1 MSSSLNNRVFI
12 IYGAYGGIGRA
23 VGRRLADRGARL
35 MGAGRNKAAL
45 QKWASEREVET
56 AVAEAKDSA
65 SISAVV
71 EKTLSVYGR
80 LDGVVNCFGTML
92 LKPAHLT
99 SDEEWEE
106 TLAVNLTSAFSI
118 TRAVARAFPKEGGS
132 VVFLSTV
139 AARVGLP
146 NHEAIAAAK
155 AGLIGLAQSAAATY
169 APKQIRFNVVAPG
182 LTRTPLAA
190 KITSNEAALQASV
203 RMHPLGRIGEADEVA
218 SAVEWFL
225 DPIQSW
231 VTGQVLGVDGGLGS
245 IKGRGSI

>member
-1 MSSSLNNRVFI
+1 MSNSLNDRVFI
-12 IYGAYGGIGRA
+12 IYGANGGIGRA
-23 VGRRLADRGARL
+23 VGRRLAERGARL
-35 MGAGRNKAAL
+35 MGAGRNATAL
-45 QKWASEREVET
+45 QEWASEWKAET

-118 TRAVARAFPKEGGS
+118 TRAVARAFPGEGGS

-203 RMHPLGRIGEADEVA
+203 KMHPLGRIGEADEVA

-225 DPIQSW
+225 DPVQSW

-245 IKGRGSI
+245 IKSRGSV